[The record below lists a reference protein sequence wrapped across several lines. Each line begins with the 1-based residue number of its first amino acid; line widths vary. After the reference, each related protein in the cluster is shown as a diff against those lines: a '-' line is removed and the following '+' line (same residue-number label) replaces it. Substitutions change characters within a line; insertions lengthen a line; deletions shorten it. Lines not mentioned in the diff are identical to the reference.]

1 MQRKESRKARPRDS
15 GNGGRAVPD
24 CGLRIQRAAPASGAR
39 TAASGGSQ
47 KKTTAFLGM
56 AADYARAIANGEAPP
71 KIAAKHDGGRKK
83 IAGRPN
89 AIIDLINSRSTDI
102 QALMTA
108 AAEGR
113 LDTGAGAAKYDG
125 DHARLED
132 SVSGVRACV
141 IGESRRDA
149 GQAGSRHPEDGGLI
163 QEITA
168 ASKEQDTGSE
178 QINKALQ
185 QLEKVIR
192 QNALAAEEMAST
204 TGALTGQSGQAYE
217 CARVFR
223 RRDTP
228 AMLRQVERRRPSRLH
243 REQAAGSGGP
253 WRSRRGPG
261 RKVALKMR

>member
-149 GQAGSRHPEDGGLI
+149 GQAGSRHPEDGG
-163 QEITA
+163 T
-168 ASKEQDTGSE
+168 DTGDHRC
-178 QINKALQ
+178 Q
-185 QLEKVIR
+185 QGAGHRLR
-192 QNALAAEEMAST
+192 ADQQSAAAIGESDPP
-204 TGALTGQSGQAYE
+204 E
-217 CARVFR
+217 CFGC
-223 RRDTP
+223 RRDGFDDWS
-228 AMLRQVERRRPSRLH
+228 ADRPIRASL
-243 REQAAGSGGP
+243 
-253 WRSRRGPG
+253 
-261 RKVALKMR
+261 